1 MVKNKVKAV
10 VDSSFWIN
18 INKVN
23 LARYLLDYFELYST
37 EKVREELLDHP
48 KKELYTPK
56 DAELFKSLID
66 AGLINIVVPVL
77 IPKDI
82 KQLLSIDSGEVYVL
96 SLAKERNMSVLL
108 DDNGPLQ
115 YCEKHKIKLFT
126 SVHFI
131 YLLYR
136 DNIISKQDAIDRIV
150 LLKKSINERF
160 ILWGLKIIE
169 DGNNYE

>member
-1 MVKNKVKAV
+1 MSNTKVKAV
-10 VDSSFWIN
+10 IDSSFWIN

-23 LARYLLDYFELYST
+23 LARYLLDYFALYST
-37 EKVREELLDHP
+37 KKVREELLDHP
-48 KKELYTPK
+48 KKDLNIPK

-66 AGLINIVVPVL
+66 AGLISIAVPIL

-82 KQLLSIDSGEVYVL
+82 RQLLSEDSGEVYVL

-115 YCEKHKIKLFT
+115 YCEKNKIRLFT
-126 SVHFI
+126 SIHFI

-136 DNIISKQDAIDRIV
+136 DNIISKQDAIDKIMQ
-150 LLKKSINERF
+150 LKKSINERF
-160 ILWGLKIIE
+160 ALWGLKLIE